1 MGMEFSGER
10 KALKENFI
18 KERGYWSD
26 FWDGLLA
33 LDPEFFQIYLNF
45 SAKPWK
51 SGTLDP
57 KIKEFMYL
65 KILIHLL
72 L

>member
-10 KALKENFI
+10 KKLKDNFI

-45 SAKPWK
+45 SATPWK
-51 SGTLDP
+51 NGTLEP
-57 KIKEFMYL
+57 
-65 KILIHLL
+65 
-72 L
+72 